1 MTGAA
6 GHLRRLVAHLLGT
19 LVEEGRLE
27 LVDGAALP
35 PLVEEVLLAIGR
47 AGQFS
52 QAGST
57 IAAAL
62 VGSELVEEVYA
73 DDEEILQVF
82 NHMYG

>member
-1 MTGAA
+1 MTGPA
-6 GHLRRLVAHLLGT
+6 GHLRRLVAHLLDT
-19 LVEEGRLE
+19 LVEEERLE
-27 LVDGAALP
+27 LVAGAEVAV
-35 PLVEEVLLAIGR
+35 LVEEVLVAIGR

-62 VGSELVEEVYA
+62 VASALVEEVYA